1 MSRFTASFCNKSLII
16 FYCAID
22 RLWQETGSLL
32 NISIAFLQKKI
43 MMNNFQIKALAYNQ
57 FANLFLASDDDLKDI
72 GALKMIVNEHPGF
85 P

>member
-1 MSRFTASFCNKSLII
+1 
-16 FYCAID
+16 
-22 RLWQETGSLL
+22 
-32 NISIAFLQKKI
+32 